1 MVVPANRYSEH
12 PTPFRQSAES
22 LGARW
27 QARHWLAG
35 GPTGVALGDN
45 APRSP
50 FRDCAGFKGTEAR
63 FGSNCDMAAS
73 PRHFRSSPPQSGHAL
88 TRLARQFRA
97 ITGSNNH
104 SMTSSAVERSLSGTV
119 RPSAFA
125 VLRLTISSYLLGAC
139 TGSSLGFSPRSIRST
154 YDAARRS
161 RSVKSGP

>member
-35 GPTGVALGDN
+35 GPKASPSVTMRLAAPSETARVSRAPRPALGQT
-45 APRSP
+45 ATWQQVRATS
-50 FRDCAGFKGTEAR
+50 AL
-63 FGSNCDMAAS
+63 
-73 PRHFRSSPPQSGHAL
+73 PPQSGHAL

>member
-50 FRDCAGFKGTEAR
+50 FRDCTGCSRA
-63 FGSNCDMAAS
+63 
-73 PRHFRSSPPQSGHAL
+73 PRPALGQTATWQQVRATSALPPQSGHAL